1 MNFTCIISEFNPIT
15 QGHQKIISQ
24 AREKT
29 CNPIMCI
36 MSGNFVQ
43 RGEPAIFDKYTRAD
57 LAIKAGADIVIELPT
72 IYALSSATDFA
83 YGAIKT
89 ISTIK
94 NVEYLV
100 FGSECGDLQALNY
113 AMLKIKQNSNSKT
126 IKQLLKQGNSYSIAL
141 NNALDLNLKSND
153 ILGVEYLKA
162 LDKLKSKITPITIK
176 REDNFNNSKTNEK
189 LASASAIRQLLQNNV
204 FEKAKLHS
212 PLLTNINLDSQTNF
226 SEYVNLL
233 DFKLKTENN
242 SLSKINGVKDGIQNF
257 IIDNFDKNSPSLKTK
272 RYPETKINRILANF
286 ILDINSAL
294 VKKAKH
300 KDSEYIKVLAINKEK
315 KELLKYLP
323 KNKTIISK
331 KDECKLNKIQKQ
343 VYQKDL
349 LASKVF
355 SCINKYYTG
364 TEDYTHKL

>member
-15 QGHQKIISQ
+15 PGHQKIISL

-29 CNPIMCI
+29 CNPIICI

-43 RGEPAIFDKYTRAD
+43 RGEPAIFDKYTRAE

-89 ISTIK
+89 ISKIK
-94 NVEYLV
+94 NAQYLV
-100 FGSECGDLQALNY
+100 FGSECGNLQTLIS

-126 IKQLLKQGNSYSIAL
+126 IKQLLKQGNSYSVAL

-162 LDKLKSKITPITIK
+162 LDKLKSKILPIAIK
-176 REDNFNNSKTNEK
+176 REDNFNNSEPDEN
-189 LASASAIRQLLQNNV
+189 LASASAIRQLLQNNA

-212 PLLTNINLDSQTNF
+212 PLLANINIDSQTSF
-226 SEYVNLL
+226 SEYVKLL
-233 DFKLKTENN
+233 DFKLKTESK

-257 IIDNFDKNSPSLKTK
+257 IIGNFDKNSPSLRTK

-286 ILDINSAL
+286 ILNINSSL
-294 VKKAKH
+294 VKKAKRR
-300 KDSEYIKVLAINKEK
+300 DSTYIKVLAINKEK

-323 KNKTIISK
+323 KNKIVISK
-331 KDECKLNKIQKQ
+331 KDEFKLNKIQKQ

-355 SCINKYYTG
+355 SCINEHYTG